1 MDKGWLGRAARRL
14 GLAGLVLASA
24 GCATRAA
31 YVINQG
37 LDPANPSGVITNTF
51 LNFPPPGL
59 ERAYIYEIDGKH
71 VPHTRRSFRLP
82 AGEHTI
88 RVWPID
94 SAPRSLQIVPDLTRI
109 RREQIEVESIT
120 IDVKP
125 GHRYF
130 VAARTNVVSAKSTI
144 PGSDT
149 YQFPDQKFIVPVVSD
164 MVEPVDLEEA
174 SIGVALFALPLIMAP
189 MVIPAMF

>member
-1 MDKGWLGRAARRL
+1 MDTGRFRHAARAL
-14 GLAGLVLASA
+14 ALAGLVIASG
-24 GCATRAA
+24 GCATKVQR
-31 YVINQG
+31 VINQG
-37 LDPANPSGVITNTF
+37 LDPANPSGVVTNTF
-51 LNFPPPGL
+51 LNFPSPGL

-120 IDVKP
+120 IDVRP

-130 VAARTNVVSAKSTI
+130 LAARTNVVSARSTI
-144 PGSDT
+144 PGADT

-164 MVEPVDLEEA
+164 RVEPVDLEEA
-174 SIGVALFALPLIMAP
+174 SIGVALFALPLIVAP
-189 MVIPAMF
+189 MVVPAMF

>member
-1 MDKGWLGRAARRL
+1 MDAGSFRRAAVVAV
-14 GLAGLVLASA
+14 LAGLLLASG
-24 GCATRAA
+24 GCATKAR
-31 YVINQG
+31 YVVNQG
-37 LDPANPSGVITNTF
+37 LDPANPSGVVTNTF

-59 ERAYIYEIDGKH
+59 QRAYIYEIDGKH

-94 SAPRSLQIVPDLTRI
+94 TAPRALQIVPDLARI
-109 RREQIEVESIT
+109 RRERIEVESIT

-130 VAARTNVVSAKSTI
+130 LAARTNVVSAKSTI
-144 PGSDT
+144 PGADIH
-149 YQFPDQKFIVPVVSD
+149 QFPDQKFVIPVVSD
-164 MVEPVDLEEA
+164 TAEPVDLEEA
-174 SIGVALFALPLIMAP
+174 SIGVALFLLPLVVAP
-189 MVIPAMF
+189 MVVPALF

>member
-189 MVIPAMF
+189 MVVPAMF